1 MRVCNACQAWL
12 KDWEGVWI
20 NKKLYCDYRCYHIS
34 RREYDSLSV
43 GKHIIKQAM
52 PDDDNFL

>member
-34 RREYDSLSV
+34 RREYDQLDEQP
-43 GKHIIKQAM
+43 KIRQAM
-52 PDDDNFL
+52 PDDDFL